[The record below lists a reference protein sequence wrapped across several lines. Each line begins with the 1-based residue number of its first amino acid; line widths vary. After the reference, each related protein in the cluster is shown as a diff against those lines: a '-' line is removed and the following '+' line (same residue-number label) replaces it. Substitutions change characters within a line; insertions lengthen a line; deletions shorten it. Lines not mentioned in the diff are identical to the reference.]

1 MLQEYLIFRKA
12 LTLVVFLLFAVTM
25 SSGQDHALSPGNQSN
40 LAADTRTNSD
50 ENPIPP
56 GTVLPVKLRNT
67 ISSDKAKPGQV
78 ILATVA
84 QNVPLP
90 SGALLREGSRVE
102 GRVLE
107 VSPNAISIRFD
118 RVYLRGKAIPVTTN
132 LRAIAGVMS
141 VLEAGVP
148 AESPSEG
155 TPFNWLTT
163 TQIGGDSV
171 YGVGGPV
178 MSAKNTDEVVGRS
191 VNGGVL
197 SRVSAKE
204 GTKCRGPVAGNNA
217 PQALWVFS
225 SDACGVY
232 GMEHVKIVH
241 SGRTAPEGTFVLA
254 SDTRRLKLS
263 SGDGFLLRV
272 NVTDPSPR
280 LGSQEGLSTKR

>member
-1 MLQEYLIFRKA
+1 MLREYLTFRRA
-12 LTLVVFLLFAVTM
+12 LTLAVFPLFAAAM
-25 SSGQDHALSPGNQSN
+25 SSGQDHSLSPANQGKF
-40 LAADTRTNSD
+40 AADTRSSSD
-50 ENPIPP
+50 ESVIPP
-56 GTVLPVKLRNT
+56 GTILPVKLRST

-90 SGALLREGSRVE
+90 GGAFLREGSRVE

-107 VSPNAISIRFD
+107 VSPNTISIRFD
-118 RVYLRGKAIPVTTN
+118 KVYLHGKAIPVTTN
-132 LRAIAGVMS
+132 LRAIAGFMA

-148 AESPSEG
+148 EEAPSEG
-155 TPFNWLTT
+155 TPFDWLTT

-178 MSAKNTDEVVGRS
+178 MSAENTDEVVGRS

-232 GMEHVKIVH
+232 GMEHVNIVH
-241 SGRTAPEGTFVLA
+241 SGRTSPEGNFVLA
-254 SDTRRLKLS
+254 SDTQRLKLS
-263 SGDGFLLRV
+263 SGDALLLRV
-272 NVTDPSPR
+272 NGT
-280 LGSQEGLSTKR
+280 GSGQRISTKTD